1 MEDSSKQAVSQ
12 EATVKATKQPKKRTK
27 KASND
32 QQTLDGEVKK
42 PGKKQYSRKNK
53 QADVA

>member
-1 MEDSSKQAVSQ
+1 VVSQ
-12 EATVKATKQPKKRTK
+12 EAIIKATKQPKKRSK

-32 QQTLDGEVKK
+32 QQALDGEGKK
-42 PGKKQYSRKNK
+42 PPKRKYSRKNR